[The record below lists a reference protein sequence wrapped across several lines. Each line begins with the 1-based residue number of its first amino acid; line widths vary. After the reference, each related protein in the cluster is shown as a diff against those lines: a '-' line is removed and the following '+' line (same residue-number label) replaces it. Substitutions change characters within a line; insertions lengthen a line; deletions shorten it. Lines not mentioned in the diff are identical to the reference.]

1 MGRVCRI
8 QKEFIKTK
16 FARGCARISAREQKK
31 LHEMFKAT
39 IKPELVDVDLY
50 DDDIIYHKKDFWGV
64 FETSTSNLVIYRE
77 HYDRDTLY
85 YVADFLLFLKK
96 RCRITYGT
104 CKGRTDRYDFFMK
117 LYGDD
122 FLKEGD
128 TRDGE
133 SVYRFRISDN
143 ALKVSRAIKCNIIR
157 QKLFTTHKKHI

>member
-1 MGRVCRI
+1 MKKNGKKR
-8 QKEFIKTK
+8 
-16 FARGCARISAREQKK
+16 RGYEVGKYRKLSVKISRKQKK
-31 LHEMFKAT
+31 LHAQFKAT
-39 IKPELVDVDLY
+39 VKPDIVDVDLY

-64 FETSTSNLVIYRE
+64 FERCTSNLVIYRE
-77 HYDRDTLY
+77 HYDRDTIY
-85 YVADFLLFLKK
+85 FVADFLLFLKK

-104 CKGRTDRYDFFMK
+104 CKGRKDRYDFFMK

-143 ALKVSRAIKCNIIR
+143 AVRVSRVIKCAIIRRKIFTRLKKVS
-157 QKLFTTHKKHI
+157 